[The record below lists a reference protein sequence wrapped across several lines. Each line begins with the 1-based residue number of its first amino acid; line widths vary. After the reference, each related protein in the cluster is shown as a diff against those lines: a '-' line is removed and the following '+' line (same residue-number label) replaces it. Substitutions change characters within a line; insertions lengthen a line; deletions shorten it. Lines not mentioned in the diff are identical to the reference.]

1 MFAHLANPY
10 RSDVRTVCFSSDN
23 TAVLSGSHESVKIWN
38 RSARVCIR
46 TVADDV
52 GYCLSSLFVA
62 GDRQAVVGTKSG
74 KILMVD
80 VASAEVTEAVE
91 AHGAGKEVWGLSATH
106 DGKGFASASADQTVK
121 FWDFELLAAGGGGD
135 ANAPK
140 RLSAV
145 HRRTLKL
152 EEDALAVNLSA
163 DGRLVAVALLDS
175 TVKVFFADTLKFFLS
190 LYGHK
195 LPVTAMDVSADSA
208 LIATGGADKNLKIW
222 GLDFGDCHKS
232 IFAHDD
238 GITAV
243 RFVPG
248 THLLFTAAKDGKVII
263 LQYKFRLFNLILYYS
278 LYRIL

>member
-1 MFAHLANPY
+1 MQYPH

-46 TVADDV
+46 TVSEDV

-80 VASAEVTEAVE
+80 VASAEVTEAIE
-91 AHGAGKEVWGLSATH
+91 AHGAGREVWGLSATH

-121 FWDFELLAAGGGGD
+121 FWDFELLGEDGST
-135 ANAPK
+135 K

-175 TVKVFFADTLKFFLS
+175 TVKVF
-190 LYGHK
+190 
-195 LPVTAMDVSADSA
+195 
-208 LIATGGADKNLKIW
+208 
-222 GLDFGDCHKS
+222 GLRGQSTF
-232 IFAHDD
+232 
-238 GITAV
+238 
-243 RFVPG
+243 
-248 THLLFTAAKDGKVII
+248 
-263 LQYKFRLFNLILYYS
+263 
-278 LYRIL
+278 